1 MAENKVVRSG
11 NRPYYSAKVQ
21 FPAPSSGTMPSD
33 NGHFL
38 NWKKVI
44 KLFAQLFI
52 LRDFLYFVNYL
63 FEEKDKLSRFLHCTV
78 STEFK
83 DFLLVATMNWLV

>member
-1 MAENKVVRSG
+1 VVGSG
-11 NRPYYSAKVQ
+11 NRVYYSAKVQ
-21 FPAPSSGTMPSD
+21 FPGPSSGTMPSD

-44 KLFAQLFI
+44 RLFAQPFFLH
-52 LRDFLYFVNYL
+52 DFLYFVNYL
-63 FEEKDKLSRFLHCTV
+63 IEEKDKLSRFLHCTV

-83 DFLLVATMNWLV
+83 YFILVATMNCIV